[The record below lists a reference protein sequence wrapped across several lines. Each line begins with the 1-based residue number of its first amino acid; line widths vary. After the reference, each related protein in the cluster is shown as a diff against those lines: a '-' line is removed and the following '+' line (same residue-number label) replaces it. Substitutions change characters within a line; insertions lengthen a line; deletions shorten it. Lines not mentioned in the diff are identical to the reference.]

1 MVLPSLS
8 DLLIGGVAVTLNYAA
23 TFYLPSTRLLRDPLE
38 TLSVAIPVLLVGHV
52 FIMMVALLYVK
63 QCTLRVTMTS
73 VGYALVV
80 TAIGTGVLHGLIVLF
95 GASLIEKFNHTL
107 AFATYLA
114 IIAFIPSFTALAPSD
129 TSIWIK
135 TFVQHSPSTS
145 AEIFAYSQTV
155 CTLSG
160 AWIGAIVL
168 PLDWERDWQAWPI
181 SCVISTYLG
190 HAVGVVA
197 AFGWASFKYVFSKK
211 KSE

>member
-1 MVLPSLS
+1 MLPSLS
-8 DLLIGGVAVTLNYAA
+8 SLLIGGLGIKLNYAA
-23 TFYLPSTRLLRDPLE
+23 TFYIPRTRLLRDPLE
-38 TLSVAIPVLLVGHV
+38 TLSVALPILLVGHIG
-52 FIMMVALLYVK
+52 IMIATLILVK
-63 QCTLRVTMTS
+63 QCTFKATMRS
-73 VGYALVV
+73 VGYALLV

-114 IIAFIPSFTALAPSD
+114 ILAFLPSFTALAPSNPA
-129 TSIWIK
+129 IWIK
-135 TFVQHSPSTS
+135 TFVQHSPTTTP
-145 AEIFAYSQTV
+145 EIFAYSQLV

-168 PLDWERDWQAWPI
+168 PLDWERDWQVWPI

-197 AFGWASFKYVFSKK
+197 AFGWASCKNVFSKK